1 MSISIYQDYEHL
13 LSGMPVLV
21 HNILNIEAF
30 CNFGRRFQTGCRS
43 APMRK
48 KRRV

>member
-30 CNFGRRFQTGCRS
+30 CYYFLTHILHVNAMFLQNL
-43 APMRK
+43 
-48 KRRV
+48 